1 MPKKT
6 DKTYIQMLKIIIERE
21 LRDKD
26 VSELNLELCRAYA
39 RSISDYIKN
48 EKEVG
53 QKNPKLLL
61 ERKLYV

>member
-1 MPKKT
+1 
-6 DKTYIQMLKIIIERE
+6 MLKIIIERE